1 VVAGGFQIALFAS
14 TGSPFATS
22 LIPSYQS
29 PARGFGQNVSRAGTA
44 AIDALLDKI
53 ATDQDA
59 AQQAADANAADEL
72 LWEQMA
78 TLPLFQKPTLV
89 AYDSAL
95 RGVQNNASQSGV
107 LWNSDDWSLRE

>member
-1 VVAGGFQIALFAS
+1 MASEAAGSTVFA
-14 TGSPFATS
+14 
-22 LIPSYQS
+22 
-29 PARGFGQNVSRAGTA
+29 ARLEKTA
-44 AIDALLDKI
+44 AMPAGMAVGRI

-107 LWNSDDWSLRE
+107 LWNSDDWSLRT